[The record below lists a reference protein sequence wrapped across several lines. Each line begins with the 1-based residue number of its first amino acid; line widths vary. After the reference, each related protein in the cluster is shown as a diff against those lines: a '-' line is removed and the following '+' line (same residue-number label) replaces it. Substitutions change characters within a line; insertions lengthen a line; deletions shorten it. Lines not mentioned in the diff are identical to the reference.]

1 MTTFDQFWAAYPRH
15 VGKLAAM
22 KAYAKALRLAS
33 PEQIL
38 AGVEVYKRIKPPYA
52 DWAHAS
58 SWLNAGRWMDEPD
71 QQPVARGPRANQH
84 IGQGPSPRDLEL
96 IAEYERSRKA
106 AS

>member
-1 MTTFDQFWAAYPRH
+1 MTPFDTFWQAYPRH

-33 PEQIL
+33 AEQIL

-71 QQPVARGPRANQH
+71 AQPAARRPQATQH
-84 IGQGPSPRDLEL
+84 VGQGPSPRDLEL
-96 IAEYERSRKA
+96 IAEWEREHKV
-106 AS
+106 